1 VKLDLDLSEDQKMLR
16 ATARDFLVKECTKQ
30 FVREMEQDEKGYSP
44 ELWLKMAQLGWLGL
58 PFPER
63 YGGGGGSFIDLVVLL
78 EETGRAC
85 LPGPFLSSVVLSGLP
100 ILATGSEEQ
109 KQQFLPAIA
118 QGKIFTLAL
127 TEADGSYDA
136 ASIKTTAA
144 PDKDDYIISGTKL
157 FVPDAHIADY
167 LLCLAR
173 TREGLSK
180 DEGLSL
186 FIIDAKSQGISYTL
200 LRTIAGDKQ
209 CEVILDKVRVPIT
222 NILGELHQGWW
233 VIEKT
238 LQYAAVAKCAEMV
251 GAAQQVLE
259 MSVDYAKQRVQFD
272 RPIGSFQAI
281 QHHCANMQIDID
293 GMRFLTYQAAW
304 LLSEGLPAAKE
315 VAMAKAWVSEAIRRV
330 TALGHQIHG
339 GVGYT
344 IDHDLQLYFRRGKAA
359 EAVFGDANFHRE
371 LIACQLGL

>member
-1 VKLDLDLSEDQKMLR
+1 LDLDLSEDQKMLR
-16 ATARDFLVKECTKQ
+16 ATARDFLTKECPKR

-63 YGGGGGSFIDLVVLL
+63 YGGGGGSVLDLVILL
-78 EETGRAC
+78 EEMGRAC

-100 ILATGSEEQ
+100 ILEAGSEEQ
-109 KQQFLPAIA
+109 KQRFLPAIVR
-118 QGKIFTLAL
+118 GKVFTLAL
-127 TEADGSYDA
+127 TEADGSYEA
-136 ASIKTTAA
+136 ASIKTRATL
-144 PDKDDYIISGTKL
+144 DKDDYVISGTKL

-173 TREGLSK
+173 TKKRSSGA
-180 DEGLSL
+180 EGLSL

-200 LRTIAGDKQ
+200 LSTIAGDKQ
-209 CEVILDKVRVPIT
+209 CEVIFDKVRVPVT
-222 NILGELHQGWW
+222 NILGELDQGWGI
-233 VIEKT
+233 VEKT
-238 LQYAAVAKCAEMV
+238 LQYAAIAKCAEMV

-281 QHHCANMQIDID
+281 QHHCANMLVDID
-293 GMRFLTYQAAW
+293 GMRYLTYQAAW

-330 TALGHQIHG
+330 TALGHQIHS

-344 IDHDLQLYFRRGKAA
+344 MDHDLQLYFRRGKAA
-359 EAVFGDANFHRE
+359 EVLFGNANFHRE
-371 LIACQLGL
+371 LIASQLGL

>member
-1 VKLDLDLSEDQKMLR
+1 MDLDLSEDQKMLR
-16 ATARDFLVKECTKQ
+16 TTARDFLAKECPKQ

-63 YGGGGGSFIDLVVLL
+63 YGGGGGSFLDLVVLL

-100 ILATGSEEQ
+100 ILAAGSEEQ
-109 KQQFLPAIA
+109 KKKFLPAIA

-127 TEADGSYDA
+127 TEADGSYEA
-136 ASIKTTAA
+136 ASIKTRAT
-144 PDKDDYIISGTKL
+144 PDKDNYIISGIKL
-157 FVPDAHIADY
+157 FVPDAHIADH
-167 LLCLAR
+167 LLCLTR
-173 TREGLSK
+173 TREDSPGA
-180 DEGLSL
+180 EGLSL

-200 LRTIAGDKQ
+200 LITIASDKQ
-209 CEVILDKVRVPIT
+209 CEVVFDKVRIPIT
-222 NILGELHQGWW
+222 SILGELDEGWG
-233 VIEKT
+233 VVEKT
-238 LQYAAVAKCAEMV
+238 LQYAAIAKCAEMV

-281 QHHCANMQIDID
+281 QHHCANMLIDVD
-293 GMRFLTYQAAW
+293 SMRYLTYQAAW
-304 LLSEGLPAAKE
+304 LLSEDLPAAKE
-315 VAMAKAWVSEAIRRV
+315 VAMAKAWGSQAIRRV
-330 TALGHQIHG
+330 TALGHQIHS

-344 IDHDLQLYFRRGKAA
+344 MDHDLQLYFRRGKAA
-359 EAVFGDANFHRE
+359 EVLFGDANFHRE
-371 LIACQLGL
+371 LIASQLGL

>member
-1 VKLDLDLSEDQKMLR
+1 LDLDLSEDQKMLR
-16 ATARDFLVKECTKQ
+16 ATVRDFLTKECPKR

-63 YGGGGGSFIDLVVLL
+63 YGGGGGSVLDLVILL

-85 LPGPFLSSVVLSGLP
+85 LPGPFLSSVVLGGLP
-100 ILATGSEEQ
+100 ILEAGSEEQ
-109 KQQFLPAIA
+109 KQRFLPAIA
-118 QGKIFTLAL
+118 RGKVFTLAL
-127 TEADGSYDA
+127 TEADGSYEA
-136 ASIKTTAA
+136 ASIKTRATL
-144 PDKDDYIISGTKL
+144 DKDDYVISGTKL

-173 TREGLSK
+173 TKKRSSGA
-180 DEGLSL
+180 EGLSL

-200 LRTIAGDKQ
+200 LSTIAGDKQ
-209 CEVILDKVRVPIT
+209 CEVIFDKVRVSVT
-222 NILGELHQGWW
+222 NILGELDQGWGI
-233 VIEKT
+233 VEKA

-281 QHHCANMQIDID
+281 QHHCANMLVDID
-293 GMRFLTYQAAW
+293 GMRYLTYQAAW

-330 TALGHQIHG
+330 TALGHQIHS

-344 IDHDLQLYFRRGKAA
+344 MDHDLQLYFRRGKAA
-359 EAVFGDANFHRE
+359 EVLFGNANFHRE
-371 LIACQLGL
+371 LIASQLGL